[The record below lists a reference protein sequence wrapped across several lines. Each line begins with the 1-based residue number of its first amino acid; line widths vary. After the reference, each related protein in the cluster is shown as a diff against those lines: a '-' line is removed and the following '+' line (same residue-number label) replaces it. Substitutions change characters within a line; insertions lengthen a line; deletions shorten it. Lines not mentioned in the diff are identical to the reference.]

1 MNSVEKEV
9 GSVCDKREQ
18 KNVRSIETTEFVKVL
33 SKMISEY
40 YLNKEE
46 EQE

>member
-1 MNSVEKEV
+1 MNGVEKEV
-9 GSVCDKREQ
+9 GSVCIKREE
-18 KNVRSIETTEFVKVL
+18 KNICSDGATEFVKVL

-40 YLNKEE
+40 YVNQEE